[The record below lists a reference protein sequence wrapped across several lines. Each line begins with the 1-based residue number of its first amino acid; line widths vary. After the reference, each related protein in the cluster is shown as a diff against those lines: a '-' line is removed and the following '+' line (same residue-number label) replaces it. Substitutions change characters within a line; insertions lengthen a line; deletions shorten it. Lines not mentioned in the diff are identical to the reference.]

1 MDSFDFED
9 GTRLEDVKVEYMTFG
24 TPLYD
29 EEGFIKNA
37 ILYCHG
43 SLGNFSSMKKIIPLS
58 DDDAPFDKSKYFF
71 ISLSA
76 LGSPG
81 SCSPS
86 TTNLKNKFPKYSIN
100 DVANFQKQFLA
111 EKFNI
116 NHL

>member
-43 SLGNFSSMKKIIPLS
+43 SLGNFSSMKKS
-58 DDDAPFDKSKYFF
+58 SR
-71 ISLSA
+71 
-76 LGSPG
+76 
-81 SCSPS
+81 
-86 TTNLKNKFPKYSIN
+86 
-100 DVANFQKQFLA
+100 
-111 EKFNI
+111 
-116 NHL
+116 